1 MLNYMFCII
10 WSAKVYVLYYQNEK
24 SKIIICIVYNFI
36 YMYVEN
42 AEIKIKSNNIKLINC
57 KMMCM
62 LDKVMF

>member
-1 MLNYMFCII
+1 MFCII

-24 SKIIICIVYNFI
+24 RKIIICIVYNFI

>member
-1 MLNYMFCII
+1 MFCII

-24 SKIIICIVYNFI
+24 SKIIICIVYNFR

-42 AEIKIKSNNIKLINC
+42 TEIKIKSNNIKLINC

>member
-1 MLNYMFCII
+1 MFCII

>member
-1 MLNYMFCII
+1 MFCII

-42 AEIKIKSNNIKLINC
+42 AEIKIKSSNMKLINC